1 MQSYS
6 SVVFLDIDG
15 VLQPRTQKRFNYQ
28 DDIADLCVELES
40 RCGGRYPYTEWH
52 GTQQIDD
59 MDIGAV
65 YYDWN
70 RDAVERLR
78 YVLEVAG
85 SGIVLSTNWREMRGY
100 SGMAALL
107 AIHGLDRYLCGFTE
121 TMDMLRRRDLP
132 YDWKDG
138 RELFEAAIAKAR
150 LAHEDLEKGM
160 RAQYDI
166 PNDKYLEWRTCEI
179 REYLDRHPEIV
190 SYAAVDDMDLSIGLD
205 GHAVCT
211 SSFLSAADLERLL
224 AVLSMR
230 DGPFPLPE
238 ACRTQTVRE
247 FQRDVIPLE
256 ESEWMRMKPIRSR
269 RA

>member
-52 GTQQIDD
+52 GTREIDD

-65 YYDWN
+65 
-70 RDAVERLR
+70 
-78 YVLEVAG
+78 
-85 SGIVLSTNWREMRGY
+85 
-100 SGMAALL
+100 
-107 AIHGLDRYLCGFTE
+107 H
-121 TMDMLRRRDLP
+121 
-132 YDWKDG
+132 K
-138 RELFEAAIAKAR
+138 
-150 LAHEDLEKGM
+150 
-160 RAQYDI
+160 AQYDI

-269 RA
+269 WA